1 MLVKRWLPIRN
12 QSGFSLLEVV
22 ASVVILSIILI
33 SFFQLII
40 QSNTVVQHNSDRFVL
55 INLADAEL
63 ERLQAMQFTSIEQFN
78 QYISS
83 RTTQTIADKQF
94 SVQINK
100 EAAKRITSP
109 NGTTTANEATL
120 NLYNV
125 TVTVSETIG
134 KKTSSSVAEG
144 YVEIDAK

>member
-1 MLVKRWLPIRN
+1 MLVKRWFPIHN
-12 QSGFSLLEVV
+12 QSGFSLIEVV

-63 ERLQAMQFTSIEQFN
+63 ERLQVLQFTTIEQFD

-83 RTTQTIADKQF
+83 RTSQTIADKEF
-94 SVQINK
+94 SVQIKK
-100 EAAKRITSP
+100 EAAKRITSQSDI
-109 NGTTTANEATL
+109 NVANEATL

-134 KKTSSSVAEG
+134 NKTSSSVAEG
-144 YVEIDAK
+144 YVKIDAQ